1 MGDEKLEEQREWNMD
16 FADFEMFREW
26 MKREIQKYSIIWH
39 DLICRYETTATSLS
53 FTSYLIAAHPQVQD
67 QICEE
72 IDKVEVEKVS

>member
-1 MGDEKLEEQREWNMD
+1 MLES
-16 FADFEMFREW
+16 
-26 MKREIQKYSIIWH
+26 SIIWH
-39 DLICRYETTATSLS
+39 DLIYRYETTATSLS